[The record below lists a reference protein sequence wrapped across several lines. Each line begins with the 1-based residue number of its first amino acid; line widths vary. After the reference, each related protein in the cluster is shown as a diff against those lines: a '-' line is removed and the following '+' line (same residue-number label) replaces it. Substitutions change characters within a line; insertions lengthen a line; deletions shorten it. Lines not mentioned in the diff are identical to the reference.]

1 MGHVIKENN
10 KLHMD
15 LMTAREEIQSLQHQL
30 YKIEANKHMEV
41 KEMEKVSSL
50 KGHRERELVEELR
63 EIKFKYN

>member
-1 MGHVIKENN
+1 
-10 KLHMD
+10 MD

-50 KGHRERELVEELR
+50 KDQAALNNYPLLVVVS
-63 EIKFKYN
+63 K